1 MDKKRIIFF
10 GSGDFPRETFE
21 FLIASMKY
29 TVNCPYEIVGLVTS
43 HDKCEDNG
51 NKLAHI
57 ASESNILVA
66 VCKDCN
72 DEGLYDWCED
82 LNPDIFVVISFKKI
96 PQKLLDLVNG
106 NAFNIHASLL
116 PLLRGANPIRWA
128 IRHGMTETGLT
139 AIELSNKIDCGNII
153 KNIVIPIDKE
163 DNYGSLKKKM
173 SEKCASF
180 TDSILR
186 LYVYNG
192 SKPKIVQSNCGL
204 GGEIFTAPKL
214 SLEYYHIRYMEDLNT
229 VLRSVLP
236 YNGVRCRLVVT
247 EKTPTTEMLIE
258 YWYKTI
264 EIYDCTIWGVHKAEQ
279 GEKTLIDIFHS
290 NIMDRTYPL
299 YIVDELQIQGKKRM
313 TYNQFIN
320 GFKYLKDYKR
330 DNEQYKVHIEL
341 Y

>member
-1 MDKKRIIFF
+1 MNKKRVIFF

-21 FLIASMKY
+21 FLITSMKY
-29 TVNCPYEIVGLVTS
+29 TDCCPYEIVGLATS

-51 NKLAHI
+51 KTLKEI
-57 ASESNILVA
+57 ASGSDIQIATVKNCDDEELYSW
-66 VCKDCN
+66 CK
-72 DEGLYDWCED
+72 L

-106 NAFNIHASLL
+106 NAFNVHASLL
-116 PLLRGANPIRWA
+116 PLLRGSNPIRWA

-180 TDSILR
+180 TDYVLR
-186 LYVYNG
+186 LYVHNG
-192 SKPKIVQSNCGL
+192 YKPNIVQSNCGL
-204 GGEIFTAPKL
+204 CGEIFTAPKL
-214 SLEYYHIRYMEDLNT
+214 YLEYYHIRYMEDLNT

-236 YNGVRCRLVVT
+236 YNGVRCSLVVT
-247 EKTPTTEMLIE
+247 EKKTTTEKLIG

-264 EIYDCTIWGVHKAEQ
+264 EIYDCTIWGVHKAKQ

-290 NIMDRTYPL
+290 DIMDRTYPT

-320 GFKYLKDYKR
+320 GFKYLKNYKR